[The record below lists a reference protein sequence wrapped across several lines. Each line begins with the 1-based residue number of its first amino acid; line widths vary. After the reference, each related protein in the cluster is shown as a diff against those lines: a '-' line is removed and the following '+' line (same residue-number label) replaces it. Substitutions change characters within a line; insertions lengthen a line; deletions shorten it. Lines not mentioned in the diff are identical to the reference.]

1 MDCVSVEEQF
11 SAFLEDELDYQAT
24 KAFEA
29 HLANCE
35 SCQNGFILFRESVN
49 LLHEMPSIEPSPNFD
64 TVLQTRLA
72 DTQIES
78 MPRWRLLLEPLRSQ
92 LVWAFGGIAMAI
104 GICAIAGIYL
114 YQNAIVGN
122 EKFSVARAE
131 DTPNDRRYVFPPPR
145 IRVDGSPR
153 ANTSPSVPRSERQ
166 RRVEFPTFK
175 KPAFPREVQPLRVER
190 NYILQTVTYNDA
202 STTRGW

>member
-49 LLHEMPSIEPSPNFD
+49 LLHEMPSIEPSPIFD

-72 DTQIES
+72 NAQIES
-78 MPRWRLLLEPLRSQ
+78 MPWWRLLLEPMRSQ
-92 LVWAFGGIAMAI
+92 SVWAFGGIAMAI
-104 GICAIAGIYL
+104 GICTIAGIYL
-114 YQNAIVGN
+114 YQNAYVGN
-122 EKFSVARAE
+122 EAFSVARAE

-145 IRVDGSPR
+145 IRIDGLPP
-153 ANTSPSVPRSERQ
+153 AKKPPSVPHLERQ
-166 RRVEFPTFK
+166 RLVEFPTFK
-175 KPAFPREVQPLRVER
+175 KPAFPLEIPPLRVER
-190 NYILQTVTYNDA
+190 NYILQTIPYNDD
-202 STTRGW
+202 STSRGW